1 MKIVPDESSMD
12 LGALLGTLRSV
23 APDVW
28 ESRDL
33 SEILPQR
40 MGDLEKPEFLNR
52 MKGKIQKL
60 EELKEM
66 VERGSI
72 SKQEYN
78 SMKIDVLLR

>member
-12 LGALLGTLRSV
+12 LEALLGTLRSV

-52 MKGKIQKL
+52 MKDKIQKL
-60 EELKEM
+60 DELKEM
-66 VERGSI
+66 MERGSI

>member
-28 ESRDL
+28 ESGDL

-52 MKGKIQKL
+52 MKDEIQKF

-66 VERGSI
+66 RERGSI

>member
-1 MKIVPDESSMD
+1 MKIVTDESSMN

-33 SEILPQR
+33 SVILPQQ

-52 MKGKIQKL
+52 MKDKIQKL
-60 EELKEM
+60 HELKEM
-66 VERGSI
+66 MERGSI